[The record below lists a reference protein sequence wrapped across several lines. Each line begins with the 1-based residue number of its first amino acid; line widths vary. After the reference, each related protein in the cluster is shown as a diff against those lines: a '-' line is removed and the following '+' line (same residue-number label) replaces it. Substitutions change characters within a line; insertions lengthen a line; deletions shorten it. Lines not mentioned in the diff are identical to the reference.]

1 MGYPN
6 IVFTKADVAA
16 CSNFCLMRCLP
27 SQGHLSVM
35 CLWLILSKSCCVIY
49 SKIGGTYIFTECL
62 MLPPSTGL
70 NHAIW
75 RVLSRAS
82 EISWE
87 YITKNVSINSPVS
100 TLHGFN
106 HQAFSGK
113 MREDFRHS
121 HAECMYRTGGWRCIS
136 PPSSK
141 SKTKITILN

>member
-6 IVFTKADVAA
+6 IVFTKADVAV

-35 CLWLILSKSCCVIY
+35 CLWLILSKSCCVIC
-49 SKIGGTYIFTECL
+49 SKIGGTYIFTVSHAPPQHRAESCNLKSALPCL
-62 MLPPSTGL
+62 W
-70 NHAIW
+70 NQ
-75 RVLSRAS
+75 
-82 EISWE
+82 SWE

-106 HQAFSGK
+106 RQAFSGK

-121 HAECMYRTGGWRCIS
+121 HAECTYRTCGWRCIS